1 MTMFV
6 RRPAVSA
13 AALFVALAA
22 GPAFA
27 EVTAQQVWDDWKA
40 QMSVYGE
47 NGVTVGSETYE
58 DGVLTV
64 TDLGFNITGEDGST
78 ATGNLA
84 ELVLTE
90 NGDGTV
96 SMTMSEEYPIT
107 VTTPA
112 NPETDSEASEV
123 ELALRQNGLAITVS
137 GEPGAMVYDL
147 SAARYAVELD
157 SLTEGGVETPAEML
171 VAFNDVSG
179 SYTST
184 VGAEMRDIAYDLAA
198 ASMDLL
204 IQGSNPEDGS
214 SGMLSGK
221 VDGVTTQA
229 TMSLPLDPAADPE
242 MMLMN
247 GMSIDGGYTTE
258 SGSYVFEFSD
268 PEAGPTNGTVTTG
281 GSTFDFA
288 VSKDA
293 FSYASNATDVDLQA
307 TSAAMPAPLTVS
319 IAEVG
324 ANFEMPMSKTE
335 APAPWALG
343 VNLAG
348 LALDEQIWAMFDPQ
362 NMLSHD
368 PATVRLDL
376 TGTATLLYD
385 LTDPA
390 QAEAIEAAPMPA
402 QVESVNLNEL
412 EITFG
417 GASITGSGAVTL
429 DNTDMTTIPGMPK
442 PTGAVEFQLTG
453 VNGLID
459 ALTAMGLVPEEQVMG
474 ARMMLGMFT
483 TATGDDQLTSRI
495 EFTQDGQ
502 ILANGQRLQ

>member
-1 MTMFV
+1 MTVFA

-13 AALFVALAA
+13 TAILVALAA
-22 GPAFA
+22 GPALA
-27 EVTAQQVWDDWKA
+27 EVTAQQVWDDWRA
-40 QMSVYGE
+40 QMAVYGE
-47 NGVTVGSETYE
+47 AGVTVGSETYE
-58 DGVLTV
+58 NGVLTV
-64 TDLGFNITGEDGST
+64 TDLGFNVTGEDGST
-78 ATGNLA
+78 ATGTLP

-96 SMTMSEEYPIT
+96 SVTMSEEYPIT

-112 NPETDSEASEV
+112 DPEEGTEASEV
-123 ELALRQNGLAITVS
+123 MLALRQTDLDITVS
-137 GEPGAMVYDL
+137 GEPGALTYDL

-157 SLTEGGVETPAEML
+157 SLTEAGAEVPAEAL
-171 VAFNDVSG
+171 VAFNDVAG

-184 VGAEMRDIAYDLAA
+184 VGAEMRDLAYDLAA
-198 ASMDLL
+198 ASMDVLV
-204 IQGSNPEDGS
+204 QGSNPEDGS

-247 GMSIDGGYTTE
+247 GMTVDGGYTTE
-258 SGSYVFEFSD
+258 SGSYIFEFSD
-268 PEAGPTNGTVTTG
+268 PEAGPTSGTLTTG
-281 GSTFDFA
+281 GGSFDFA
-288 VSKDA
+288 MSRDA
-293 FSYASNATDVDLQA
+293 LRYASNTTGLDLQVN
-307 TSAAMPAPLTVS
+307 TAAMPMPVTMS

-324 ANFEMPMSKTE
+324 ANFAMPMSRTE

-343 VNLAG
+343 LNLTD

-362 NMLSHD
+362 AMLPRD

-376 TGTATLLYD
+376 TGTATLLFD

-390 QAEAIEAAPMPA
+390 QAEAMEAAPMPA
-402 QVESVNLNEL
+402 QIESANLNEL
-412 EITFG
+412 EVTFG
-417 GASITGSGAVTL
+417 GASVTGTGAFTF
-429 DNTDMTTIPGMPK
+429 DNTDMTTVPGMPK
-442 PTGAVEFQLTG
+442 PTGALELQLDG

-459 ALTAMGLVPEEQVMG
+459 ALTAMGLVPQEQVMG

-483 TATGDDQLTSRI
+483 TATGDDQLSSRI
-495 EFTQDGQ
+495 EFTEDGQ
-502 ILANGQRLQ
+502 IIANGQRIQ